1 VESSRNTIEFMVQ
14 LCRAENNIDKKVEIL
29 KSLNLLL
36 PDSKRIKLQSM
47 FTRDYVENVLSL
59 IEGSEEEDDE
69 VAG

>member
-1 VESSRNTIEFMVQ
+1 MVQ